1 MHNMT
6 NFPDLDIS
14 QEVGYHLEL
23 MLSAIL
29 KVKKDYLW
37 YKDFISDN
45 AKKSVKEHLERV
57 FAYEFYHQWRNLLEV
72 KGHKHLFLNGEISK
86 AVKEDLEKNKVN
98 VLFPDLVLHGGQ
110 DCNDEK
116 TQLIAC
122 EIKRKEKISGKKV
135 KEDIESLIN
144 YLSKEYFKNSPFQCG
159 VFILVGTTLENTFET
174 KKVLN
179 KIKEICN
186 LNHFSTKILCISYDF
201 EDEHPIIHYKSL
213 KTILDKTI

>member
-6 NFPDLDIS
+6 NFTDLDIS
-14 QEVGYHLEL
+14 QEAKYHLQL

-29 KVKKDYLW
+29 KVEKDYLW
-37 YKDFISDN
+37 YNFISDN
-45 AKKSVKEHLERV
+45 TKENVKEHLERV
-57 FAYEFYHQWRNLLEV
+57 FAYEFYHQWRKLLEE

-86 AVKEDLEKNKVN
+86 AVKYAIENNKVN

-144 YLSKEYFKNSPFQCG
+144 YLSEEYFTNTPFQCG
-159 VFILVGTTLENTFET
+159 VFILVGETLENTLET
-174 KKVLN
+174 KKILN
-179 KIKEICN
+179 KIREIYN
-186 LNHFSTKILCISYDF
+186 LNHFSAKILCISYDF
-201 EDEHPIIHYKSL
+201 RDEHCILQYKSL
-213 KTILDKTI
+213 KTILDKSL